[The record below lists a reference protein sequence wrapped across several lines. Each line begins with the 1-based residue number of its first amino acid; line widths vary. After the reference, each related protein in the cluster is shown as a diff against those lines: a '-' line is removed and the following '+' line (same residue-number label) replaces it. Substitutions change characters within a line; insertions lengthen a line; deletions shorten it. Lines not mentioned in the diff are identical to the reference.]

1 MTRNLLVTGASRG
14 IGRDV
19 ALKAAERGY
28 AVGVNY
34 TSNKAKADEVV
45 AAIRDGGGKA
55 VAIQADVSDAGQVE
69 RLFKTFDAELGTL
82 HALVNNAGVGATQG
96 PLETTKPEDLVRTFE
111 VNVFGLFYCSQ
122 QAVRRMSTDHGGKG
136 GAIVNVS
143 SAAARSGGVNA
154 FIDYAASKA
163 AVDRITC
170 SLAMEVGG
178 QGIRVNAVRP
188 GVTETDM
195 IEEIRDVDPGWLDQV
210 VKNMPMGRLGQVHE
224 ISAPILWLL
233 SDEAA
238 YVTGTI
244 IDASGGR
251 ATP

>member
-1 MTRNLLVTGASRG
+1 MTKNLLVTGASRG

-19 ALKAAERGY
+19 ALRAAARGY
-28 AVGVNY
+28 AVAVNY
-34 TSNKAKADEVV
+34 TSNKEKADEVV
-45 AAIRDGGGKA
+45 AAIENGGGKA
-55 VAIQADVSDAGQVE
+55 IAIQADVSDVAQVRRMFE
-69 RLFKTFDAELGTL
+69 KVDKVLGRLD
-82 HALVNNAGVGATQG
+82 ALVNNAGVGATQA
-96 PLETTKPEDLVRTFE
+96 PLENTKPEDLVRTFE

-122 QAVRRMSTDHGGKG
+122 EAVKRMSTRNGGKG

-143 SAAARSGGVNA
+143 SAAARVGGVNA

-195 IEEIRDVDPGWLDQV
+195 IEEVRAVDPGWLEQV
-210 VKNMPMGRLGQVHE
+210 VKTMPMGRLGQVEE

-238 YVTGTI
+238 YVTGTL